1 MKKENSYILHTSVSG
16 FCLLLLS
23 IIFNKKTYGA
33 VDYRILYENDITLM
47 YLTKT
52 GHRQAYRLSR
62 NLLNDKFFT
71 KVISDSKELNI
82 SLKSYKTPNLT
93 KKNVIKEW
101 TRYLKLSNEFC
112 RIYRFYEQPFQQS
125 LEEMVLKYIS
135 EDELIKKLSSSDKKS
150 IKKFTNS
157 NLKDAL
163 DKLMKL
169 GQMKLKI
176 HHNAENL
183 VTVDLMNFINF
194 VAKRDNL
201 PINTIRFLTVNE
213 FRSVLKGKHP
223 DFNLAKE
230 RSNGCAIVKRNN
242 KWFFDS
248 GDRYLYWKGK
258 IIDAQDKEI
267 SGKTAYPGKVK
278 GKVVIHQSWTD
289 TIKLNKGDVL
299 VTGMTNPQMVPFIK
313 KAIAIVTD
321 EGGITCHAAIIS
333 RELKKPC
340 IVGTK
345 NATQILKDGD
355 FVEVDAENGVVN
367 ILEKFSNKTKK

>member
-23 IIFNKKTYGA
+23 IIFNKRTYGA
-33 VDYRILYENDITLM
+33 VDYRVLYENDITLM

-52 GHRQAYRLSR
+52 GRRQAYLLSK
-62 NLLNDKFFT
+62 NLLNDKFFA
-71 KVISDSKELNI
+71 KIISDSKKLNI
-82 SLKSYKTPNLT
+82 SLKSYKGPNLT

-101 TRYLKLSNEFC
+101 ERYLKLSNEFC
-112 RIYRFYEQPFQQS
+112 RLYRFYEQPFQQS
-125 LEEMVLKYIS
+125 LEEMVLEHIS

-163 DKLMKL
+163 DKLIKL

-194 VAKRDNL
+194 VAKRDSL

-242 KWFFDS
+242 KWYFDS
-248 GDRYLYWKGK
+248 GNRYLYWKAK
-258 IIDAQDKEI
+258 IIDVQNKEI

-289 TIKLNKGDVL
+289 TTRLNKNEIL
-299 VTGMTNPQMVPFIK
+299 VTGMTNPQMIPFIK
-313 KAIAIVTD
+313 KASAIVTD

-333 RELKKPC
+333 REMKKPC
-340 IVGTK
+340 ITGTK
-345 NATQILKDGD
+345 NATQVLKNGD
-355 FVEVDAENGVVN
+355 LVEVDANKGVVRVLN
-367 ILEKFSNKTKK
+367 NE